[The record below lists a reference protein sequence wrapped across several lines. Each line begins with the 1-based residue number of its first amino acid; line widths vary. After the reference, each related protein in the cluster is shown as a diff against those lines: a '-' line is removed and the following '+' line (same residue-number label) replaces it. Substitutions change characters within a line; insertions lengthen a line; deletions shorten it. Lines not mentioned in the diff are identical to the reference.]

1 VIVMGNFC
9 LDQLFSWMVIVL
21 SYSGLFI
28 RSILLLIEL
37 GN

>member
-1 VIVMGNFC
+1 MGDFC

-21 SYSGLFI
+21 SYGGLLI
-28 RSILLLIEL
+28 RSILLLIES